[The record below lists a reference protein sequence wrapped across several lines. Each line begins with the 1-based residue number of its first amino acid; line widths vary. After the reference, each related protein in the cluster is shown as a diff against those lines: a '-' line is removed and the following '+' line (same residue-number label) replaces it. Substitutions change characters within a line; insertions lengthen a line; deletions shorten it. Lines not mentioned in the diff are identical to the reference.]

1 MPTTIKIYP
10 PSQLPDKGVS
20 ETQFNIWTEELEVY
34 LTQDDDFAAFL
45 PGGDYAEWVSY
56 ETNPDRIVNIKEE
69 RRAARALPGAHN
81 AQAINE
87 AADAQDQQNLNKARK
102 NLRTVL
108 SIIGKCVTEGHYTT
122 VVRHSTSIKW
132 IYTTLRSDYDIQQKG
147 IHFFNIL
154 DVKFDHEKTVVSF
167 YNQYRTVIIN
177 NLGKSGDVIKYK
189 NNLQLTEDEK
199 TTPMLE
205 DIILLNVIKEIDPRL
220 PAFIK
225 THYNHKMKQDERLMD
240 FKTDILINIPTFIEQ
255 LNTIEQNNSIKE
267 VSANLKAFKPAKKF
281 KNKSAQP
288 SKYYCRLCFKSNLPR
303 EVFTSHNIGDVKCT
317 QMSKQDRERLMETVK
332 LNSIQESDESYK
344 DEEEI
349 AEMFGYDESHEVD
362 EVTTNNAKP
371 SSLIITRTDPA
382 KCSYI
387 KPVPSQILTMF
398 LESTNKTPIHIDLDS
413 GATLNYV
420 RESEVLKYKFKIHPN
435 GQLSKLGDGVTKMK
449 GIGEIHEIFFRNNW
463 EVKFSAVVCKQLTS
477 PFIGGT
483 VFLKQNGID
492 QDFVRDVILLHNKAV
507 TVQPTDPISLLP
519 MAPIISNPAKVTTK
533 SPSNLLLRFK
543 SRVLLPGQSE
553 EMDVPEED
561 GTTVAVEAMEQNNNT
576 KWPEAHLQKILH
588 GKLTI
593 KNTSNDPIFL
603 GKDVKLIRV
612 WKTEDE
618 TLNDP
623 KYYPGYSPKLT
634 NIIEDNISPISV
646 GDMPADVKKII
657 DDAHEKYKDVF
668 NKDLSKGYNGF
679 FGKHKCKLNWATSER
694 PLANKVR
701 VPSYDHGLK
710 SLQQDL
716 MDDLTDQ
723 GVLLVPQEH
732 NISVQA
738 VCPSFIQRK
747 QRARNKPKQALTKAD
762 VRLLINF
769 GPVNEKIKPVPCHVP
784 KTDDVLIMIGRWKY
798 IIQLDLYNGY
808 FQNHMSEDAIP
819 WLGVQTPFGG
829 LRVLSR
835 SGQGLMGMAEE
846 FDELTAKVL
855 KQEMQDGICAKIVDD
870 VVVGGKTK
878 EEAAINYIRVLGKL
892 HDANLKVTPEKTVIF
907 PKSTEMLGWIWEE
920 GGRLKANPHRTLAL
934 SNTRIEDIKTV
945 QDMRSWF
952 GLFKTLHIA
961 TPDISNI
968 LSPFEKAVAGKESKD
983 DFEWTHELE
992 SKFRHAKEHINKL
1005 VTLYLP
1011 SPDDQLVL
1019 ETDASQGGIGHILY
1033 ALRDGKKLTVRI
1045 HSTKLPEKC
1054 KKWSPCENE
1063 ALALA
1068 VGVDKEYD
1076 IIRESHHPLQI
1087 RPDSKPVH
1095 EAVKLVNQGKFS
1107 TSARMS
1113 SFLTNINRTR
1123 IESRHISGKAKLNPF
1138 SDIQSRVVPECNIE
1152 GCSIHKFID
1161 EAIDSIVDEGAKNCR
1176 IESTGFSNRV
1186 SWLNSQ
1192 KANQACN
1199 TARQL
1204 LTSGK
1209 PPPKAIGKNTGEFWN
1224 DVRQYCRE
1232 ATIAN
1237 DGLLVV
1243 KAEPDMMSGNLSRER
1258 IVVPKPLVPALLY
1271 HLHNHNDQHSVKSQQ
1286 KANFSRQ
1293 FYAIHLDKHLELL
1306 YKNCYKCSVVQKL
1319 PKEIIVNETKTDVK
1333 GPQTH
1338 FHADVI
1344 KRALQNILTIRDHF
1358 SSYQDAMIIHSEK
1371 AQDLKEGLIILTS
1384 SMRRPS
1390 DIYISVDNSPG
1401 FKSLLTS
1408 SDKEL
1413 ENLKINLVKTDELNK
1428 NANAIIDKGCQ
1439 ELEEELKRLK
1449 PEGTQIKTATLKLAI
1464 LNLNSKLRRRGNIS
1478 AYEINSARDQN
1489 TGENMELDDE
1499 SLRSNQ
1505 KDKRKDTRDR
1515 KNKVINVGDTVT
1527 ATNKSDKHKANDIFI
1542 VTSKSKEHVSVQKI
1556 LHPLSPEP
1564 AKIMSKV
1571 YTTHPKHLTTIHR
1584 PEVPAADDSVIDE
1597 NDDTCNFKVK
1607 PNSKWR
1613 PIDQRFYHDDS
1624 DSCCETD
1631 DDEVNNPENLEIN
1644 DAGAELEHNDSD
1656 LQWDSSPEQ
1665 IALGHFRYSSSD
1677 NNSVVDNDLENII
1690 QPRQLFK
1697 VTDND
1702 ANNDNEDL
1710 TSETDDD
1717 EVFNRNEF
1725 QTPPT
1730 TPKLQRSNAFR
1741 RRKQIAQSEPRIT
1754 RGMLKSDDPRIS
1766 FSNPTSPSEVILDRV
1781 QNLQHVLNP
1790 RIPILPELV
1799 NLGPQVQVLNQALSH
1814 ETPRRSERFRNRGK
1828 VDYRKLHEV
1837 GRDN

>member
-1 MPTTIKIYP
+1 
-10 PSQLPDKGVS
+10 
-20 ETQFNIWTEELEVY
+20 
-34 LTQDDDFAAFL
+34 
-45 PGGDYAEWVSY
+45 
-56 ETNPDRIVNIKEE
+56 
-69 RRAARALPGAHN
+69 
-81 AQAINE
+81 
-87 AADAQDQQNLNKARK
+87 
-102 NLRTVL
+102 
-108 SIIGKCVTEGHYTT
+108 
-122 VVRHSTSIKW
+122 
-132 IYTTLRSDYDIQQKG
+132 
-147 IHFFNIL
+147 
-154 DVKFDHEKTVVSF
+154 
-167 YNQYRTVIIN
+167 
-177 NLGKSGDVIKYK
+177 
-189 NNLQLTEDEK
+189 
-199 TTPMLE
+199 MLE
-205 DIILLNVIKEIDPRL
+205 DIILLNVIKEMDPRL

-255 LNTIEQNNSIKE
+255 LNAIEQNNSIKE

-349 AEMFGYDESHEVD
+349 AEMFGYDESQEVD

-561 GTTVAVEAMEQNNNT
+561 GKTVAVEAMEHNNNT

-819 WLGVQTPFGG
+819 WLGPDP
-829 LRVLSR
+829 LRWSSCSL
-835 SGQGLMGMAEE
+835 
-846 FDELTAKVL
+846 
-855 KQEMQDGICAKIVDD
+855 
-870 VVVGGKTK
+870 
-878 EEAAINYIRVLGKL
+878 
-892 HDANLKVTPEKTVIF
+892 
-907 PKSTEMLGWIWEE
+907 
-920 GGRLKANPHRTLAL
+920 
-934 SNTRIEDIKTV
+934 
-945 QDMRSWF
+945 
-952 GLFKTLHIA
+952 
-961 TPDISNI
+961 
-968 LSPFEKAVAGKESKD
+968 
-983 DFEWTHELE
+983 
-992 SKFRHAKEHINKL
+992 
-1005 VTLYLP
+1005 
-1011 SPDDQLVL
+1011 
-1019 ETDASQGGIGHILY
+1019 
-1033 ALRDGKKLTVRI
+1033 
-1045 HSTKLPEKC
+1045 
-1054 KKWSPCENE
+1054 KKWS
-1063 ALALA
+1063 
-1068 VGVDKEYD
+1068 G
-1076 IIRESHHPLQI
+1076 SH
-1087 RPDSKPVH
+1087 
-1095 EAVKLVNQGKFS
+1095 
-1107 TSARMS
+1107 
-1113 SFLTNINRTR
+1113 
-1123 IESRHISGKAKLNPF
+1123 
-1138 SDIQSRVVPECNIE
+1138 
-1152 GCSIHKFID
+1152 
-1161 EAIDSIVDEGAKNCR
+1161 
-1176 IESTGFSNRV
+1176 
-1186 SWLNSQ
+1186 
-1192 KANQACN
+1192 
-1199 TARQL
+1199 
-1204 LTSGK
+1204 
-1209 PPPKAIGKNTGEFWN
+1209 
-1224 DVRQYCRE
+1224 
-1232 ATIAN
+1232 
-1237 DGLLVV
+1237 
-1243 KAEPDMMSGNLSRER
+1243 GN
-1258 IVVPKPLVPALLY
+1258 
-1271 HLHNHNDQHSVKSQQ
+1271 
-1286 KANFSRQ
+1286 
-1293 FYAIHLDKHLELL
+1293 
-1306 YKNCYKCSVVQKL
+1306 
-1319 PKEIIVNETKTDVK
+1319 
-1333 GPQTH
+1333 G
-1338 FHADVI
+1338 
-1344 KRALQNILTIRDHF
+1344 
-1358 SSYQDAMIIHSEK
+1358 
-1371 AQDLKEGLIILTS
+1371 
-1384 SMRRPS
+1384 
-1390 DIYISVDNSPG
+1390 
-1401 FKSLLTS
+1401 
-1408 SDKEL
+1408 
-1413 ENLKINLVKTDELNK
+1413 
-1428 NANAIIDKGCQ
+1428 
-1439 ELEEELKRLK
+1439 
-1449 PEGTQIKTATLKLAI
+1449 
-1464 LNLNSKLRRRGNIS
+1464 RGI
-1478 AYEINSARDQN
+1478 
-1489 TGENMELDDE
+1489 
-1499 SLRSNQ
+1499 
-1505 KDKRKDTRDR
+1505 
-1515 KNKVINVGDTVT
+1515 
-1527 ATNKSDKHKANDIFI
+1527 
-1542 VTSKSKEHVSVQKI
+1542 
-1556 LHPLSPEP
+1556 
-1564 AKIMSKV
+1564 
-1571 YTTHPKHLTTIHR
+1571 
-1584 PEVPAADDSVIDE
+1584 
-1597 NDDTCNFKVK
+1597 
-1607 PNSKWR
+1607 
-1613 PIDQRFYHDDS
+1613 
-1624 DSCCETD
+1624 
-1631 DDEVNNPENLEIN
+1631 
-1644 DAGAELEHNDSD
+1644 
-1656 LQWDSSPEQ
+1656 
-1665 IALGHFRYSSSD
+1665 
-1677 NNSVVDNDLENII
+1677 
-1690 QPRQLFK
+1690 
-1697 VTDND
+1697 
-1702 ANNDNEDL
+1702 
-1710 TSETDDD
+1710 
-1717 EVFNRNEF
+1717 
-1725 QTPPT
+1725 
-1730 TPKLQRSNAFR
+1730 
-1741 RRKQIAQSEPRIT
+1741 
-1754 RGMLKSDDPRIS
+1754 
-1766 FSNPTSPSEVILDRV
+1766 
-1781 QNLQHVLNP
+1781 
-1790 RIPILPELV
+1790 
-1799 NLGPQVQVLNQALSH
+1799 
-1814 ETPRRSERFRNRGK
+1814 
-1828 VDYRKLHEV
+1828 
-1837 GRDN
+1837 